1 MLQWNLCNPFEKEKS
16 EIFENQKIPVKSF
29 DDNFDRFV
37 AGKRTRAIYKSG
49 YDDHEGPHQF
59 DTFDLIVIDRSK
71 FHTGVSAAPN
81 RLFIS

>member
-1 MLQWNLCNPFEKEKS
+1 MHSKKKKS
-16 EIFENQKIPVKSF
+16 EIFENQKIPIKSL

-37 AGKRTRAIYKSG
+37 SRKMTQAIYKSG
-49 YDDHEGPHQF
+49 YDYHEGPHQF

>member
-1 MLQWNLCNPFEKEKS
+1 MHSKKKKS
-16 EIFENQKIPVKSF
+16 EIFENQKIPIKSL

-37 AGKRTRAIYKSG
+37 SRKMTQAIYKSG

-59 DTFDLIVIDRSK
+59 HTFDLIVIDRSK